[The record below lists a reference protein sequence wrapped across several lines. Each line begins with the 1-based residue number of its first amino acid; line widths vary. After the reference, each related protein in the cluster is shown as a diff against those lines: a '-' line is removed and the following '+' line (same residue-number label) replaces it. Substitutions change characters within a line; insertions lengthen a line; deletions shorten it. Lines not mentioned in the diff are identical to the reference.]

1 MSPFRR
7 QRERDLR
14 DEIDAHLRMAIDDR
28 IARGMSPRDAAADAR
43 RELGNV
49 PQIQEATRDVWGGRW
64 IDALGQDLRYAV
76 RVFRRNRSFALVA
89 VVSLALGIGANAAL
103 FQVVDAVRLQSL
115 PVADPSSLVEVR
127 IVDMDGARGSFES
140 WHPAVTY
147 AIWREIQAR
156 QQAFSGI
163 FAWASDRF
171 NLTDGGEMRVAQGLW
186 VTGGLFGV
194 LGVRPVIGRALTAAD
209 DSPGCAPRAVLGY
222 AFWQRAYGGSPAVI
236 GQTLSLSSHAVEVIG
251 VAPPAF
257 HGLEVGRT
265 FDVALPVCAD
275 PVFSDDG
282 KGRLPVG
289 TDWWLS
295 VFGRLK
301 PGWSIE
307 RASAHLHAIS
317 ADLFRTTL
325 PPTYP
330 SESVGK
336 YLNFTLGAYEGGSG
350 LSHLRETYASPL
362 WLLLG
367 TAGLV
372 LVIACA
378 NLANLLLA
386 RATARQREI
395 AVRLSLGAGRG
406 RVIRQLLT
414 ESLLLAA
421 IGGSLGLVLAH
432 TLSGSF
438 VALLDTQSDTSVLPL
453 GLDWRVLGF
462 TAGLSF
468 LTCVLFGLAPAM
480 NVTRVSA
487 SSVMRAAT
495 RNTTSSRDVLGLRR
509 TLVVAQIALSVV
521 LLFGSLL
528 FARTLHNLT
537 TADPG
542 FNPRGLVVAGITFRR
557 LEVPADRRMAFRNEV
572 AERVRALP
580 GVQGA
585 AAVRIVPLGGNAIGN
600 DVWSEGDRAH
610 LFNSLFN
617 VAGPGYFATLGT
629 PLVAG
634 RDFDERDVA
643 ESTPVAIVSEK
654 FAERLQRGPSIIG
667 SRFTRQATPSS
678 AEKTFEIIGV
688 VKNSTYLDLKE
699 DLSPVAFLADAQSSP
714 SAYLELIVRSPLPP
728 ATVTAAI
735 TRTLA
740 DLDSRI
746 GVNYRVMTTD
756 IRDTLVRERLLATL
770 SGGFGAL
777 AAILTLVGLYGLV
790 AYTVARRTNEIG
802 IRMALGARA
811 PDIARLIVHETG
823 VLLVMGIVAGIVLAL
838 AGGRAAASLLFGVR
852 PHDPLT
858 LLGAV
863 AGLSLIAL
871 GASYFPARR
880 ATKIEPVAALRVD

>member
-7 QRERDLR
+7 HREQDLR
-14 DEIDAHLRMAIDDR
+14 DEIDSHLRMAIDER
-28 IARGMSPRDAAADAR
+28 VARGMSRDDAAADAR

-64 IDALGQDLRYAV
+64 IDALAQDVRYAV
-76 RVFRRNRSFALVA
+76 RVFRRNRTFAFVA
-89 VVSLALGIGANAAL
+89 IVSLALGIGANAAL
-103 FQVVDAVRLQSL
+103 FQLVDALRLQSL
-115 PVADPSSLVEVR
+115 PVADPSSLVEIR
-127 IVDMDGARGSFES
+127 INDMDGARGSFET
-140 WHPAVTY
+140 WHPAVSY
-147 AIWREIQAR
+147 PIWREIQAR

-163 FAWASDRF
+163 FAWGADTF
-171 NLTDGGEMRVAQGLW
+171 NLTDGGEMRPAQGLW
-186 VTGGLFGV
+186 AAGDLFGV
-194 LGVRPVIGRALTAAD
+194 LGVRPILGRLLTAAD
-209 DSPGCAPRAVLGY
+209 DTPGCAPRAVLSY

-236 GQTLSLSSHAVEVIG
+236 GHTLSLSSHAVEIIG
-251 VAPPAF
+251 VAPPGF
-257 HGLEVGRT
+257 HGLEIGRT
-265 FDVALPVCAD
+265 FDVAVPVCAD

-282 KGRLPVG
+282 KGRLAAG

-301 PGWSIE
+301 PGWSID
-307 RASAHLHAIS
+307 RASAHLRAIS

-325 PPTYP
+325 PSTYP
-330 SESVGK
+330 PESVSK
-336 YLNFTLGAYEGGSG
+336 YLGFTLGAYDGASG

-395 AVRLSLGAGRG
+395 AVRLGLGAGRG
-406 RVIRQLLT
+406 RLIRQLLT

-421 IGGSLGLVLAH
+421 IGGGLGLLLAH
-432 TLSGSF
+432 ASSASF
-438 VALLDTQSDTSVLPL
+438 VGLLDTQSNASVLPL
-453 GLDWRVLGF
+453 GLDWRVIGF
-462 TAGLSF
+462 TAGLSV

-480 NVTRVSA
+480 HATRVSA
-487 SSVMRAAT
+487 SSVMRGA
-495 RNTTSSRDVLGLRR
+495 RSTTSGRDVLGLRR
-509 TLVVAQIALSVV
+509 TLVVAQIALSLV

-528 FARTLHNLT
+528 FGRTLHNLT

-542 FNPRGLVVAGITFRR
+542 FNPRGIVVAGITFRR
-557 LEVPADRRMAFRNEV
+557 LDVPADRRPAFRRELV
-572 AERVRALP
+572 QRVRALP

-610 LFNSLFN
+610 QFSSLFN
-617 VAGPGYFATLGT
+617 MAGPGYFATLGT

-634 RDFDERDVA
+634 RDFTERDTA
-643 ESTPVAIVSEK
+643 QSTPVAIVSEK
-654 FAERLQRGPSIIG
+654 FAEKLQRGPGVVG

-678 AEKTFEIIGV
+678 PEKTFEIIGV
-688 VKNSTYLDLKE
+688 VKNSTYIDLKE

-714 SAYLELIVRSPLPP
+714 VAYIDVIVRSPLPP
-728 ATVTAAI
+728 GTVTAAI

-740 DLDSRI
+740 DMDSRI
-746 GVNYRVMTTD
+746 GVTYSVMTND
-756 IRDTLVRERLLATL
+756 IRDTLIRERLLATL

-802 IRMALGARA
+802 IRMALGASGS
-811 PDIARLIVHETG
+811 DIARLIVRETG
-823 VLLVMGIVAGIVLAL
+823 VLLVIGVVAGVVLAL

-863 AGLSLIAL
+863 ASLAVIAF
-871 GASYFPARR
+871 GASYLPARR
-880 ATKIEPVAALRVD
+880 ATKIEPVAALRVE

>member
-1 MSPFRR
+1 MSLFRR
-7 QRERDLR
+7 QREQDLR
-14 DEIDAHLRMAIDDR
+14 EEIASHLRMAIEDR
-28 IARGMSPRDAAADAR
+28 VARGMPPEQAAADAR

-49 PQIQEATRDVWGGRW
+49 SQIQEATRDVWGGRW
-64 IDALGQDLRYAV
+64 MDGLAQDLRYAA
-76 RVFRRNRSFALVA
+76 RVLRRNRSFALVA
-89 VVSLALGIGANAAL
+89 IISLGLGIGANAAL

-127 IVDMDGARGSFES
+127 IVDMDGARGSFET

-147 AIWREIQAR
+147 PIWREIQTR
-156 QQAFSGI
+156 QQAFSGV
-163 FAWASDRF
+163 FAWGSDRF
-171 NLTDGGEMRVAQGLW
+171 NLTNGGEVRIAQGLW
-186 VTGGLFGV
+186 VTGDFFRV
-194 LGVRPVIGRALTAAD
+194 LGVNPVIGRVLTAD
-209 DSPGCAPRAVLGY
+209 DDRPGCAPRAVLSY
-222 AFWQRAYGGSPAVI
+222 AFWQRAYGGSSGVV
-236 GQTLSLSSHAVEVIG
+236 GQRLALSAHPVEIVG
-251 VAPPAF
+251 VAPAGF
-257 HGLEVGRT
+257 HGLDVGRT
-265 FDVALPVCAD
+265 FDVAMPVCAD

-301 PGWSIE
+301 PGWSVD
-307 RASAHLHAIS
+307 RATAHLQTIS
-317 ADLFRTTL
+317 PDLFHATL
-325 PPTYP
+325 PAAYP
-330 SESVGK
+330 SESVNK
-336 YLNFTLGAYEGGSG
+336 YVNFKLGAYAGGTG

-395 AVRLSLGAGRG
+395 AVRLSLGAARG

-421 IGGSLGLVLAH
+421 IGGALGLLLAH
-432 TLSGSF
+432 MLSGSF
-438 VALLDTQSDTSVLPL
+438 VTLIDTQSKTTSLAL
-453 GLDWRVLGF
+453 GVDWRVLGF

-468 LTCVLFGLAPAM
+468 TTCVLFGLAPAM
-480 NVTRVSA
+480 NATRVSA
-487 SSVMRAAT
+487 SSVMRATT
-495 RNTTSSRDVLGLRR
+495 RSTTSGRDVIGLRR
-509 TLVVAQIALSVV
+509 ALVIAQVALSVV

-537 TADPG
+537 SADPG
-542 FNPRGLVVAGITFRR
+542 FNPKGIVIAGITFRR
-557 LEVPADRRMAFRNEV
+557 LDVPPDQRPSFRRALL
-572 AERVRALP
+572 ERVRALP
-580 GVQGA
+580 GIQA
-585 AAVRIVPLGGNAIGN
+585 AATVRIVPLGGDANVN
-600 DVWSEGDRAH
+600 DVWPERDRPRQ
-610 LFNSLFN
+610 FNSLFN
-617 VAGPGYFATLGT
+617 SVGSGYFATLGI

-634 RDFDERDVA
+634 RDFDER
-643 ESTPVAIVSEK
+643 ETPQSTPVAIVSEA
-654 FAERLQRGPSIIG
+654 FAEKLLPGRPVVGT
-667 SRFTRQATPSS
+667 RFTRQATPSNP
-678 AEKTFEIIGV
+678 ENTFEIIGV

-699 DLSPVAFLADAQSSP
+699 DLSPVAFLADAQSRGG
-714 SAYLELIVRSPLPP
+714 AFLQMVVRSGLPP
-728 ATVTAAI
+728 GAVTAAI

-740 DLDSRI
+740 DADSRI
-746 GVNYRVMTTD
+746 GITYSVMTTD
-756 IRDTLVRERLLATL
+756 IQDTLVRERLLAAV

-802 IRMALGARA
+802 IRMALGAHGS
-811 PDIARLIVHETG
+811 DIARLIVHDTG
-823 VLLVMGIVAGIVLAL
+823 VLLSIGIVAGVVLAL

-858 LLGAV
+858 LFGAV
-863 AGLSLIAL
+863 AGLALIAL

>member
-1 MSPFRR
+1 MTRR
-7 QRERDLR
+7 RRERDLR
-14 DEIDAHLRMAIDDR
+14 DEIAAHLRMGIEDR
-28 IARGMSPRDAAADAR
+28 VARGMPPDEAAADAR

-49 PQIQEATRDVWGGRW
+49 SQIQEAARDAWGGRW
-64 IDALGQDLRYAV
+64 IDALAQDLRYAV
-76 RVFRRNRSFALVA
+76 RVFRRNPSFALVA

-127 IVDMDGARGSFES
+127 IGDMDGARGSFQT

-147 AIWREIQAR
+147 PIWREIQTR
-156 QQAFSGI
+156 QQAFSGV
-163 FAWASDRF
+163 FAWAFDRF
-171 NLTDGGEMRVAQGLW
+171 NLTNGGEVRIAQGLW
-186 VTGGLFGV
+186 VTGDLFNV
-194 LGVRPVIGRALTAAD
+194 LGVRPVIGRTLTAGD
-209 DSPGCAPRAVLGY
+209 DRPGCAPRAVLSH

-236 GQTLSLSSHAVEVIG
+236 GQSLSLSSHAVEIIG
-251 VAPPAF
+251 VAPPGF

-289 TDWWLS
+289 TAWWLS

-301 PGWSIE
+301 PGWSVD
-307 RASAHLHAIS
+307 RASAHLQAIS

-325 PPTYP
+325 PATYP

-336 YLNFTLGAYEGGSG
+336 YLNFKLAAYKGGSG

-406 RVIRQLLT
+406 RVVRQLLT
-414 ESLLLAA
+414 ESLLLAV
-421 IGGSLGLVLAH
+421 IGGALGLLLAH
-432 TLSGSF
+432 ALSGSF
-438 VALLDTQSDTSVLPL
+438 VALLETQSDRRALSL

-462 TAGLSF
+462 TASLAF
-468 LTCVLFGLAPAM
+468 LTCALFGLAPAM

-487 SSVMRAAT
+487 IAVMRASV
-495 RNTTSSRDVLGLRR
+495 RGTTSGRDVIGLRR

-542 FNPRGLVVAGITFRR
+542 FNPRGIVVAGITFRR
-557 LEVPADRRMAFRNEV
+557 LDMPADRRAPFRRELV
-572 AERVRALP
+572 DRLRALP
-580 GVQGA
+580 GMQAA
-585 AAVRIVPLGGNAIGN
+585 AAVTIVPLGGDAIGN
-600 DVWSEGDRAH
+600 EVWPEGDRPRE
-610 LFNSLFN
+610 FSSLFN
-617 VAGPGYFATLGT
+617 MSGPGYFAALGI
-629 PLVAG
+629 PFAAG
-634 RDFDERDVA
+634 RDFDERDTLQ
-643 ESTPVAIVSEK
+643 STPVAIVSEA
-654 FAERLQRGPSIIG
+654 FADKLLPGRPVVGA
-667 SRFTRQATPSS
+667 RFTRQATPSS
-678 AEKTFEIIGV
+678 PEKTFQIVGV
-688 VKNSTYLDLKE
+688 VKNSTYMDLKE
-699 DLSPVAFLADAQSSP
+699 ELSPVAFLADAQSP
-714 SAYLELIVRSPLPP
+714 GGAFMRMIVRSALPP
-728 ATVTAAI
+728 ASVTAAI
-735 TRTLA
+735 TRSLA
-740 DLDSRI
+740 DVDPRI
-746 GVNYRVMTTD
+746 GVTYSVMTTD
-756 IRDTLVRERLLATL
+756 IRETLVRERLLATL

-802 IRMALGARA
+802 IRMALGARGS
-811 PDIARLIVHETG
+811 DIARLIVQETG
-823 VLLVMGIVAGIVLAL
+823 VLLLTGIAGGVVLAL
-838 AGGRAAASLLFGVR
+838 AAGRAAASLLFGVR

-858 LLGAV
+858 LFGAV
-863 AGLSLIAL
+863 AGLALIAL
-871 GASYFPARR
+871 AASYLPARR

>member
-1 MSPFRR
+1 MSGSRR
-7 QRERDLR
+7 RR
-14 DEIDAHLRMAIDDR
+14 DEELREEIASHLRMATEDR
-28 IARGMSPRDAAADAR
+28 IGRGMRPDEAAADAR
-43 RELGNV
+43 RELGNIS
-49 PQIQEATRDVWGGRW
+49 QIQEATRDVWGGRW
-64 IDALGQDLRYAV
+64 IDALAQDLRYAF
-76 RVFRRNRSFALVA
+76 RVFRRNRSFAVVA
-89 VVSLALGIGANAAL
+89 IVSLALGIGANAAL

-127 IVDMDGARGSFES
+127 ITDMAGARGSFET

-147 AIWREIQAR
+147 PIWQEIQAR
-156 QQAFSGI
+156 QQALSGV
-163 FAWASDRF
+163 FAWGSDRF
-171 NLTDGGEMRVAQGLW
+171 NLTDGGEVQTAQGLW
-186 VTGGLFGV
+186 VTGNLFGV
-194 LGVRPVIGRALTAAD
+194 LGVRPVIGRLLTSAD
-209 DSPGCAPRAVLGY
+209 DTPGCAPRAVLGY

-236 GQTLSLSSHAVEVIG
+236 GQTVSLSAHAVEIVG
-251 VAPPAF
+251 VSPPAF

-282 KGRLPVG
+282 QGRLPLG

-301 PGWSIE
+301 PGWSVD

-317 ADLFRTTL
+317 PELFRAAL
-325 PPTYP
+325 PSKYP
-330 SESVGK
+330 SESVAK
-336 YLNFTLGAYEGGSG
+336 YLDFKLNAYEGGSG
-350 LSHLRETYASPL
+350 LSQLRETYESPL

-367 TAGLV
+367 IAGLV

-421 IGGSLGLVLAH
+421 IGGGLGLLLAH
-432 TLSGSF
+432 TLSQSF
-438 VALLDTQSDTSVLPL
+438 VALLDQSSAAALPL

-462 TAGLSF
+462 TAGLAG
-468 LTCVLFGLAPAM
+468 LTCLLFGLAPAM
-480 NVTRVSA
+480 NVTRVNASA
-487 SSVMRAAT
+487 VMRA
-495 RNTTSSRDVLGLRR
+495 SSRGATSGREAIGLRR
-509 TLVVAQIALSVV
+509 GLVVAQIALSIV

-542 FNPRGLVVAGITFRR
+542 FNPKGIVVAGITFRR
-557 LEVPADRRMAFRNEV
+557 LDVSEDRRARFRRELV
-572 AERVRALP
+572 DRVRALP

-585 AAVRIVPLGGNAIGN
+585 AAVRIVPLGGNGIGN
-600 DVWSEGDRAH
+600 DVWPEGDRSRQ
-610 LFNSLFN
+610 FNSLFN
-617 VAGPGYFATLGT
+617 MTGPGYFATLGT
-629 PLVAG
+629 PLIAG
-634 RDFDERDVA
+634 RDFDDRDTPQ
-643 ESTPVAIVSEK
+643 SRPVAIVSER
-654 FAERLQRGPSIIG
+654 FADKLAPGRSIVG
-667 SRFTRQATPSS
+667 TRFTRQATPSS
-678 AEKTFEIIGV
+678 PEKTFDIIGV
-688 VKNSTYLDLKE
+688 VKNSTYSDLKE
-699 DLSPVAFLADAQSSP
+699 ELWPVVFLADAQSSP
-714 SAYLELIVRSPLPP
+714 AAYLEMIVRSALPP
-728 ATVTAAI
+728 ATVTSSI
-735 TRTLA
+735 TRTLTEV
-740 DLDSRI
+740 DSRI
-746 GVNYRVMTTD
+746 GVTYSVMTSD
-756 IRDTLVRERLLATL
+756 IRDTLVRERLLAML

-802 IRMALGARA
+802 IRMALGARGG
-811 PDIARLIVHETG
+811 DIARLIVQETG
-823 VLLVMGIVAGIVLAL
+823 VLLVVGIVAGVVLAL

-863 AGLSLIAL
+863 LGLALIAL
-871 GASYFPARR
+871 GASYVPSRR
-880 ATKIEPVAALRVD
+880 AMKIEPVAALRVD